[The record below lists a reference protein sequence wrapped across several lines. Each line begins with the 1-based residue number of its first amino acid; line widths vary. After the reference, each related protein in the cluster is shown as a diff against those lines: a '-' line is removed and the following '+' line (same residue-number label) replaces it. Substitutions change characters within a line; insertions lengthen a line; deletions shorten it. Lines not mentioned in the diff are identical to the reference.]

1 METKKEESSQQEQ
14 VNNVRCHR
22 EAQFFIVVLFVLI
35 TEKVVSFRK
44 SMVNLGKKVSV
55 EYEDKQN
62 YS

>member
-35 TEKVVSFRK
+35 TEKVVSLRK
-44 SMVNLGKKVSV
+44 SMVNLGKKSFSRV
-55 EYEDKQN
+55 
-62 YS
+62 